1 MAVHM
6 SGKTEELLGV
16 CTLAKQLEDAQ
27 RSLAV
32 PLQALKEAVISLEGG
47 DEAWEQF
54 NNAINSM
61 VQDVDRG
68 DR

>member
-1 MAVHM
+1 MAHHM
-6 SGKTEELLGV
+6 TERTADLLGV
-16 CTLAKQLEDAQ
+16 CTVAKQLEDAQ
-27 RSLAV
+27 RTLQSPLA
-32 PLQALKEAVISLEGG
+32 ALKQAVMTLEGG

-54 NNAINSM
+54 QNALNTI